1 RDAFVNHPVRTR
13 EAVRTYAMVVGA
25 TCQQSAGMEMASLKS
40 LGGIGD
46 AGIVFDTVIIDEA
59 ARANPLDLFIPMSM
73 AGTRVILVGDHRQLP
88 HLLEPE
94 LEDEVTQEHDLNA
107 TQRLAFKDS
116 LFERLWRQLK
126 DRSDQDNFPR
136 VVMLDTQ
143 FRMHPLLG
151 QLVSEQF
158 YEKEGLPPLKPGR
171 AASAFHSNIPG
182 YEGTVCGWLNVPL
195 NAGPEGR
202 RGNSPMR
209 TAEVQRIA
217 IEIKR
222 LLEQGA
228 ASLSIGVITF
238 YSAQRDAIFEELG
251 QIGIT
256 ERDTDT
262 GAWGVSAPWNGVTTG
277 GEEKLRIGTV
287 DAFQGK
293 EFDVVLLSI
302 VRANAS
308 LLPGGANA
316 EGYEKAANGKFGHL
330 RLSNRMNVAMSRQR
344 SLLVAVG
351 DRAMAAGADNA
362 GAVPA
367 LAAFLA
373 LCEGGYGVVR

>member
-1 RDAFVNHPVRTR
+1 
-13 EAVRTYAMVVGA
+13 M
-25 TCQQSAGMEMASLKS
+25 
-40 LGGIGD
+40 
-46 AGIVFDTVIIDEA
+46 
-59 ARANPLDLFIPMSM
+59 
-73 AGTRVILVGDHRQLP
+73 
-88 HLLEPE
+88 
-94 LEDEVTQEHDLNA
+94 
-107 TQRLAFKDS
+107 
-116 LFERLWRQLK
+116 
-126 DRSDQDNFPR
+126 
-136 VVMLDTQ
+136 
-143 FRMHPLLG
+143 
-151 QLVSEQF
+151 
-158 YEKEGLPPLKPGR
+158 
-171 AASAFHSNIPG
+171 
-182 YEGTVCGWLNVPL
+182 PL